1 MLEEEYEKII
11 SDGKKEADKIE
22 KQIVGS
28 ADLQARNKA
37 LLIVQE
43 SADKVLEKAK
53 EKIANMDRNSEYS
66 SLIKKLVTEATS
78 ALDTSD
84 VIVFT
89 NSKDKDVV
97 QSAISNIS
105 GAELSNDLIDCMG
118 GVRVTSKDGS
128 MSFDNTIDARIELL
142 KPLIRKDIAVKA
154 DGMADAKMYETVSV
168 GESKLIGEVI
178 RLTGDVAFI
187 QVYESTSGLKP
198 GEPVVGT
205 GNPLS
210 VFLGPGIIGQ
220 IYDGIQR
227 PLKDLAAKSGSF
239 MVEE

>member
-1 MLEEEYEKII
+1 MSSNSGLESTIDQVLERNSSEFSQSLKNSLTDAQKTLSDSLPMLEEEYEKII

-28 ADLQARNKA
+28 ADLEARNKS

-53 EKIANMDRNSEYS
+53 EKISNMDRNSEYS
-66 SLIKKLVTEATS
+66 TLITKLLTEATS

-97 QSAISNIS
+97 QSAVSNIS

-118 GVRVTSKDGS
+118 GVKVTSKDGS

-142 KPLIRKDIAVKA
+142 KPLIRKDIAA
-154 DGMADAKMYETVSV
+154 QFN
-168 GESKLIGEVI
+168 L
-178 RLTGDVAFI
+178 
-187 QVYESTSGLKP
+187 
-198 GEPVVGT
+198 
-205 GNPLS
+205 GN
-210 VFLGPGIIGQ
+210 
-220 IYDGIQR
+220 
-227 PLKDLAAKSGSF
+227 
-239 MVEE
+239 

>member
-1 MLEEEYEKII
+1 MSSNSGLESTIDQVLERNSSEFSLSLKNSLTDAQKTLSDSLPMLEEEYEKII

-28 ADLQARNKA
+28 ADLEARNKS

-53 EKIANMDRNSEYS
+53 EKISNMDRNSEYS
-66 SLIKKLVTEATS
+66 TLITKLLTEATS

-89 NSKDKDVV
+89 NSKDKDIV
-97 QSAISNIS
+97 QSAVSNIS

-118 GVRVTSKDGS
+118 GVKVTSKDGS

-142 KPLIRKDIAVKA
+142 KPLIRKDIAA
-154 DGMADAKMYETVSV
+154 QFN
-168 GESKLIGEVI
+168 L
-178 RLTGDVAFI
+178 
-187 QVYESTSGLKP
+187 
-198 GEPVVGT
+198 
-205 GNPLS
+205 GN
-210 VFLGPGIIGQ
+210 
-220 IYDGIQR
+220 
-227 PLKDLAAKSGSF
+227 
-239 MVEE
+239 

>member
-1 MLEEEYEKII
+1 MSSNSGLESTIDQVLERNSSEFSHSLKNSLTDAQKTLSDSLPMLEEEYEKII

-28 ADLQARNKA
+28 ADLEARNKS

-53 EKIANMDRNSEYS
+53 EKISNMDRNSEYS
-66 SLIKKLVTEATS
+66 TLITKLLTEATS

-89 NSKDKDVV
+89 NSKDKDIV
-97 QSAISNIS
+97 QSAVSNIS

-118 GVRVTSKDGS
+118 GVKVTSKDGS

-142 KPLIRKDIAVKA
+142 KPLIRKDIAA
-154 DGMADAKMYETVSV
+154 QFN
-168 GESKLIGEVI
+168 L
-178 RLTGDVAFI
+178 
-187 QVYESTSGLKP
+187 
-198 GEPVVGT
+198 
-205 GNPLS
+205 GNN
-210 VFLGPGIIGQ
+210 
-220 IYDGIQR
+220 
-227 PLKDLAAKSGSF
+227 
-239 MVEE
+239 

>member
-1 MLEEEYEKII
+1 MTSNSGLESTIDQVLERNSSEFSQSLKNSLTDAQKTLSDSLPMLEEEYEKII

-28 ADLQARNKA
+28 ADLQARNKS

-53 EKIANMDRNSEYS
+53 EKISNMDRNSEYS
-66 SLIKKLVTEATS
+66 TLITKLLTEATS

-97 QSAISNIS
+97 QSAVSNIS

-118 GVRVTSKDGS
+118 GVKVTSKDGS

-142 KPLIRKDIAVKA
+142 KPLIRKDIAA
-154 DGMADAKMYETVSV
+154 QFN
-168 GESKLIGEVI
+168 L
-178 RLTGDVAFI
+178 
-187 QVYESTSGLKP
+187 
-198 GEPVVGT
+198 
-205 GNPLS
+205 GN
-210 VFLGPGIIGQ
+210 
-220 IYDGIQR
+220 
-227 PLKDLAAKSGSF
+227 
-239 MVEE
+239 

>member
-1 MLEEEYEKII
+1 MTSNSGLESTIDQVLERNSSEFSQSLKNSLTDAQKTLSDSLPMLEEEYEKII

-28 ADLQARNKA
+28 ADLQARNKS

-53 EKIANMDRNSEYS
+53 EKISNMDRNSEYS
-66 SLIKKLVTEATS
+66 TLITKLLTEATS

-89 NSKDKDVV
+89 NSKDRDVV
-97 QSAISNIS
+97 QSAVSNIS

-118 GVRVTSKDGS
+118 GVKVTSKDGS

-142 KPLIRKDIAVKA
+142 KPLIRKDIAA
-154 DGMADAKMYETVSV
+154 QFN
-168 GESKLIGEVI
+168 L
-178 RLTGDVAFI
+178 
-187 QVYESTSGLKP
+187 
-198 GEPVVGT
+198 
-205 GNPLS
+205 GN
-210 VFLGPGIIGQ
+210 
-220 IYDGIQR
+220 
-227 PLKDLAAKSGSF
+227 
-239 MVEE
+239 

>member
-1 MLEEEYEKII
+1 MSSNSGLESTIDQVLERNSSEFSQSLKNSLTDAQKTLSDSLPMLEEEYEKII

-28 ADLQARNKA
+28 ADLQARNKS

-53 EKIANMDRNSEYS
+53 EKISNMDRNSEYS
-66 SLIKKLVTEATS
+66 TLITKLLTEATS

-97 QSAISNIS
+97 QSAVSNIS

-118 GVRVTSKDGS
+118 GVKVTSKDGS

-142 KPLIRKDIAVKA
+142 KPLIRKDIAA
-154 DGMADAKMYETVSV
+154 QFN
-168 GESKLIGEVI
+168 L
-178 RLTGDVAFI
+178 
-187 QVYESTSGLKP
+187 
-198 GEPVVGT
+198 
-205 GNPLS
+205 GNN
-210 VFLGPGIIGQ
+210 
-220 IYDGIQR
+220 
-227 PLKDLAAKSGSF
+227 
-239 MVEE
+239 